1 MVQGNDILSTATC
14 KFPKGKA
21 TVQTSVLPVSNG
33 HTISVSTLPQSSFA
47 NGVKILVEHVVSCV
61 DKDNTSLATTY
72 EISWN
77 KGRPALYKQIEEK
90 IDKETQSGLKKTYA
104 HLKSLQA

>member
-14 KFPKGKA
+14 KFPRGKA
-21 TVQTSVLPVSNG
+21 TVQTSVLPASNG

-90 IDKETQSGLKKTYA
+90 IDKETQSGLKQTYA